1 MLSSQVSD
9 LDTNVDLSGITFIDD
24 TAFVIWKWSWKKEF
38 SFDGDDAEA
47 EEEEDEIV
55 VIPETP
61 PVSASEDDSDE
72 DSVTAVAI
80 THVVTFKCMGCT
92 KQHYYQ
98 ETLASVAHAQNLG
111 EFVSC
116 KLEPEPE
123 NEYDAKAIA
132 IKCQVGLDGTWCT
145 IGYIVREAL
154 NEVHE
159 ALESN
164 AIISI
169 SLNWVKYIIYWNS
182 PGWYAGIDIKR
193 HGQWSQ
199 IVVKSQSAKN
209 H

>member
-9 LDTNVDLSGITFIDD
+9 LDTNVDLSGMTFIDD

-98 ETLASVAHAQNLG
+98 ETWPASLML
-111 EFVSC
+111 
-116 KLEPEPE
+116 K
-123 NEYDAKAIA
+123 I
-132 IKCQVGLDGTWCT
+132 
-145 IGYIVREAL
+145 
-154 NEVHE
+154 
-159 ALESN
+159 
-164 AIISI
+164 
-169 SLNWVKYIIYWNS
+169 
-182 PGWYAGIDIKR
+182 
-193 HGQWSQ
+193 
-199 IVVKSQSAKN
+199 
-209 H
+209 